1 MTYRLQ
7 FHEDAVREWRK
18 LDSSVRRQF
27 EKKLASVLQNPRI
40 PANAL
45 SGMKDCYKIKLR
57 KAGVRLVYEVE
68 DAIITISVI
77 AIGKRDK
84 DAVYKMALDR
94 LKSSVQK

>member
-27 EKKLASVLQNPRI
+27 EKKLVGVLQNPRI

-57 KAGVRLVYEVE
+57 KAGVRLIYEVE

-77 AIGKRDK
+77 AVGKRDK

-94 LKSSVQK
+94 LKSSGQK